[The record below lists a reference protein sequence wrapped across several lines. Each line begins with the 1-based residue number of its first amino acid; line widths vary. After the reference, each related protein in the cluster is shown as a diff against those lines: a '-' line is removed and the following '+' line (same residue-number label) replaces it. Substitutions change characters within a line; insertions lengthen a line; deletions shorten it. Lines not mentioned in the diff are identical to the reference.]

1 MKKET
6 ARLLENFGRAVSNL
20 GEGLENTVDDL
31 DVDGSIKRFELSY
44 ELAWKLIKTWLAET
58 GIVCKNPRDC
68 FKSAKANG
76 LLTDETGWL
85 RMIEDRNLLVH
96 TYTME
101 LSRQIF
107 NKIKQSH
114 YTLLK
119 ELYRAI
125 KTNAASD

>member
-6 ARLLENFGRAVSNL
+6 QKLFDDFTQDVSSL
-20 GEGLENTVDDL
+20 GEGLAQSVDAL
-31 DVDGSIKRFELSY
+31 DMDGTIKRFELSY
-44 ELAWKLIKTWLAET
+44 ELAWKLIKAYLAET
-58 GIVCKNPRDC
+58 GIFCKNPRDC

-76 LLTDETGWL
+76 LLSSEIDWL

-107 NKIKQSH
+107 SKIKQKH
-114 YTLLK
+114 YQLLLDFLTEMK
-119 ELYRAI
+119 RL
-125 KTNAASD
+125 NN